1 MRSII
6 SAPPGAA
13 SGESSYSAALSNF
26 GLPIAAT
33 TQRGD
38 GALGSWPGARIS
50 EAFENHLPRQ
60 GLIRQDPSKLP
71 HTILYPAHHTTTMDR
86 RIIGLLLLAGLVT
99 LTCIVAGCIDT
110 SGTTITDPTPPPD
123 AGPSD
128 VSVGNARFASDLY
141 GQLAA
146 DPHYAGKNLFF
157 SPYSIS
163 SALAITS
170 EGARGK
176 TADEIRAILHLP
188 ADDALRREGFAAIDA
203 CLNAGDE
210 SHTLRTANALWAE
223 KTHLFLPEYVDVA
236 RRWYGADA
244 MNLDFINDPEG
255 SRATIN
261 RWVGEKTEEKIPD
274 LLPRGSIGALTRLV
288 ITNAIY
294 FKGTWTD
301 QFDPEKTREEE
312 FRIGPGETVTVQMM
326 QRADTTYRYSETDTL
341 QVLEMPYAHGSGSE
355 LSMLIL
361 LPKDDNLTA
370 AEDTLD
376 GEAITDLCESLSR
389 KRVDV
394 FFPKFTLDV
403 GYSLPAMLAE
413 MGMPTAFTDDAD
425 FSGMDGTRDLFISD
439 VVHKAFVDVNEE
451 GTEAAA
457 ATGVVVGP
465 VSAPPTAVPV
475 FRADHPFVF
484 LIMEKDSGTILFM
497 GRVTNPM
504 EA

>member
-1 MRSII
+1 MKRMT
-6 SAPPGAA
+6 
-13 SGESSYSAALSNF
+13 LS
-26 GLPIAAT
+26 
-33 TQRGD
+33 
-38 GALGSWPGARIS
+38 
-50 EAFENHLPRQ
+50 
-60 GLIRQDPSKLP
+60 
-71 HTILYPAHHTTTMDR
+71 
-86 RIIGLLLLAGLVT
+86 LLLLAGLIT

-123 AGPSD
+123 VGPGD

-176 TADEIRAILHLP
+176 TADEIRAVLHLP

-203 CLNAGDE
+203 CLNTGDE
-210 SHTLRTANALWAE
+210 NYTLRTANALWAE

-244 MNLDFINDPEG
+244 INLDFINDPEG

-261 RWVGEKTEEKIPD
+261 RWVEEKTEEKIPD
-274 LLPRGSIGALTRLV
+274 LLPRGSIDALTRLV

-294 FKGTWTD
+294 FKGTWAD

-312 FRIGPGETVTVQMM
+312 FRIGPGEVVTVQMM
-326 QRADTTYRYSETDTL
+326 QRADTTYGYSETDTL

-361 LPKDDNLTA
+361 LPKEDNLTA
-370 AEDTLD
+370 AE
-376 GEAITDLCESLSR
+376 EALGAIDDLRQPLG
-389 KRVDV
+389 KQRVDV

-403 GYSLPAMLAE
+403 GYSLPEMLAE
-413 MGMPTAFTDDAD
+413 MGMPTAFTDGAD
-425 FSGMDGTRDLFISD
+425 FSGMDGTRDLSISD

-484 LIMEKDSGTILFM
+484 LIMEKDSGT
-497 GRVTNPM
+497 
-504 EA
+504 